1 MQFIGDTQLDYNDVL
16 IVPQTTTINHRGE
29 VEVVRHFKQLEPDL
43 GMGYIREFKCCPVM
57 NANMTQTGTFEV
69 AKALIENDMIA
80 CIHKFYTSEEINR
93 FFNESNCDGVIFFI
107 TIGLRNQADEIQ
119 KLRDCKDYMWSI
131 LIDVPNAYIPD
142 VEAYV
147 KEVRKEFP
155 DRIIAVGNVC
165 TGDRTQELIK
175 AGANIV
181 KVGIGPSGVCRTRH
195 TTGCG
200 RPQLSAVIEC
210 ANAAHQVGGLI
221 IADGGFTM
229 PGDLCKAFVAGAD
242 ICMSGSMFA
251 GCDEAAGEIITKV
264 FETNEY
270 DNATWV
276 DEKGFYHNTIDDP
289 ITDNGIIYDLN
300 KKRIETKKF
309 KEYYGMSSFRAQ
321 CENYGKKTTTGTS
334 EGVESKL
341 ILYTGPVKDTINNIK
356 GALRSCGSY
365 IGAKNIKNFS
375 RQGSFYKV
383 NRIQ

>member
-1 MQFIGDTQLDYNDVL
+1 MQIINDIQLDYNDVL

-43 GMGYIREFKCCPVM
+43 GMGYIREFKCCPIM
-57 NANMTQTGTFEV
+57 NANMTQTGTFEIAQKLV
-69 AKALIENDMIA
+69 FNDMIG
-80 CIHKFYTSEEINR
+80 CVHKFYTAEEINK
-93 FFNESNCDGVIFFI
+93 FFDESGCEGVTFFI
-107 TIGLRNQADEIQ
+107 TIGLRNQAEEIL
-119 KLRDCKDYMWSI
+119 KLRACKNHMWSI

-142 VEAYV
+142 VEELV
-147 KEVRKEFP
+147 KFVRLEFP

-181 KVGIGPSGVCRTRH
+181 KVGIGPSQVCRTRH

-221 IADGGFTM
+221 IADGGFNNV
-229 PGDLCKAFVAGAD
+229 GDLCKAFVAGAD

-251 GCDEAAGEIITKV
+251 GCDEAAGEVICKMYR
-264 FETNEY
+264 TNEY
-270 DNATWV
+270 LYDGHPE
-276 DEKGFYHNTIDDP
+276 DESNYVSPDRP
-289 ITDNGIIYDLN
+289 IY
-300 KKRIETKKF
+300 EMKKF
-309 KEYYGMSSFRAQ
+309 KEYYGMSSFRAMK
-321 CENYGKKTTTGTS
+321 ENYGKKTTTGTS

-341 ILYTGPVKDTINNIK
+341 IPYTGPVIDTINNIK
-356 GALRSCGSY
+356 GGLRSCGSY
-365 IGAKNIKNFS
+365 IGAKNIKTFS
-375 RQGSFYKV
+375 RQGSFYRV

>member
-1 MQFIGDTQLDYNDVL
+1 MHILNDTQLDYSDVL

-29 VEVVRHFKQLEPDL
+29 VEVERHFKQLEPDL

-57 NANMTQTGTFEV
+57 NANMTQTGTFEI
-69 AKALIENDMIA
+69 ATQLRLHHMIA
-80 CIHKFYTSEEINR
+80 CIHKFYTAEEINNY
-93 FFNESNCDGVIFFI
+93 FKNNGWEGVTFFI
-107 TIGLRNQADEIQ
+107 TIGLRNQAEEIQ
-119 KLRDCKDYMWSI
+119 KLRDCKNHMWSI

-142 VEAYV
+142 VEELV
-147 KEVRKEFP
+147 KFVRLEFP

-251 GCDEAAGEIITKV
+251 GCDEAAGEVIKKV
-264 FETNEY
+264 YKTNEVEVITCNKNDENLNPIDNDY
-270 DNATWV
+270 DV
-276 DEKGFYHNTIDDP
+276 CDI
-289 ITDNGIIYDLN
+289 L
-300 KKRIETKKF
+300 ETEPVYEMKKF
-309 KEYYGMSSFRAQ
+309 KNYYGMSSFRAQ

-341 ILYTGPVKDTINNIK
+341 VPYTGPILDTINNIK

-365 IGAKNIKNFS
+365 IGAKSIKTFS

>member
-1 MQFIGDTQLDYNDVL
+1 MYILNDTQLDYSDVL

-29 VEVVRHFKQLEPDL
+29 VEVERHFKQLEPDL

-57 NANMTQTGTFEV
+57 NANMTQTGTFEI
-69 AKALIENDMIA
+69 ASQLRLHHMIA
-80 CIHKFYTSEEINR
+80 CIHKFYTAEEINNY
-93 FFNESNCDGVIFFI
+93 FENSGWEGVTFFI
-107 TIGLRNQADEIQ
+107 TIGLRNQAEEIQ
-119 KLRDCKDYMWSI
+119 KLRDCSGHMWSI

-142 VEAYV
+142 VEELV
-147 KEVRKEFP
+147 KFVRSQFP

-251 GCDEAAGEIITKV
+251 GCDEAAGDIIEKMYR
-264 FETNEY
+264 TNEY
-270 DNATWV
+270 
-276 DEKGFYHNTIDDP
+276 EFYEEECCTLTKPSTREWTEYEPDKP
-289 ITDNGIIYDLN
+289 IY
-300 KKRIETKKF
+300 EMKKF
-309 KEYYGMSSFRAQ
+309 KNYYGMSSFRAQ
-321 CENYGKKTTTGTS
+321 CENYGEKTKTGTS

-341 ILYTGPVKDTINNIK
+341 IPYTGPILDTINNIK

-365 IGAKNIKNFS
+365 IGAKSIKTFS

>member
-1 MQFIGDTQLDYNDVL
+1 MQIISDIQLDYSDVL

-29 VEVVRHFKQLEPDL
+29 VEVERHFKQLEPDL
-43 GMGYIREFKCCPVM
+43 GMGYIREFKCCPIM
-57 NANMTQTGTFEV
+57 NANMTQTGTFEM
-69 AKALIENDMIA
+69 ASKLRLHGMIA
-80 CIHKFYTSEEINR
+80 CIHKFYTAEEINKYFENNGWEGVT
-93 FFNESNCDGVIFFI
+93 FFV
-107 TIGLRNQADEIQ
+107 TVGLRNRDDEIQ
-119 KLRDCKDYMWSI
+119 KLEDCSKHMWSI
-131 LIDVPNAYIPD
+131 LIDVPNAYIPE
-142 VEAYV
+142 VESFV
-147 KEVRKEFP
+147 KEIRYHFP

-251 GCDEAAGEIITKV
+251 GCDEAAGEIVKKIYK
-264 FETNEY
+264 TNEVDVITCNKNDENLNPVDDDY
-270 DNATWV
+270 D
-276 DEKGFYHNTIDDP
+276 
-289 ITDNGIIYDLN
+289 IYD
-300 KKRIETKKF
+300 IVETEPKYEIKKF

-341 ILYTGPVKDTINNIK
+341 IPYTGPIENTINNIK

-365 IGAKNIKNFS
+365 IGAKNIKTFS
-375 RQGSFYKV
+375 RQGSFYRV